1 MYRLRI
7 TLIRFTLFVI
17 FFRVSLIDCH
27 SIANQC
33 TEVHYSDVIMSAI
46 VYQITGVSI
55 VYSTVCSSADERK
68 HQSSASL
75 SFVTGNHQLPV
86 DSLHKGP
93 VTRQMFPLDDVIYV
107 VVVRMQIYGLVKDCS
122 ISSALATKILQPC
135 TKASKGGLLTSR
147 DNHTTIQYCKL
158 SFSHLKIQNLRNA
171 CHVLSLHALVS
182 THL

>member
-75 SFVTGNHQLPV
+75 SFVTENHQLPV
-86 DSLHKGP
+86 VSLHKGP
-93 VTRQMFPLDDVIYV
+93 VTRQMFPLDDVIMYVIYV

-135 TKASKGGLLTSR
+135 TKPSKGGLLTSR
-147 DNHTTIQYCKL
+147 TTIL
-158 SFSHLKIQNLRNA
+158 PSNT
-171 CHVLSLHALVS
+171 VS
-182 THL
+182 YHSVTSKYKTYEMPVMFYLYTH